1 MEERRKAGR
10 KRPTNYIAVINRETN
25 EPIGCLVDLTI
36 EGMRIINN
44 EPIVEGNLLKLRIKL
59 DEIEY
64 ILLDA
69 QSRWCRKCEAAD
81 IYEIGFQT
89 HNISADN
96 LEKVR
101 RLMES
106 AMFTESLKATSV
118 EFN

>member
-1 MEERRKAGR
+1 MKERRKSAR
-10 KRPTNYIAVINRETN
+10 KRPTNYIAVVNRETN
-25 EPIGCLVDLTI
+25 EPIGCLMDLTI
-36 EGMRIINN
+36 EGLRLMHN
-44 EPIVEGNLLKLRIKL
+44 EPVEEGALLRLRIKVN
-59 DEIEY
+59 EFEY

-69 QSRWCRKCEAAD
+69 QSRWCKKDDAD

-101 RLMES
+101 RLISSPTFMES
-106 AMFTESLKATSV
+106 LRVTST